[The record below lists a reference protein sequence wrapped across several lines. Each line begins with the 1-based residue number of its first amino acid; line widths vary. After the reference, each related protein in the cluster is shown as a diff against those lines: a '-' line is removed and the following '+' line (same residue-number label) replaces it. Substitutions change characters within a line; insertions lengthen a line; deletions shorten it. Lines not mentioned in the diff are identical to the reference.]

1 MSGKERMNRESPYVR
16 YKNMADDDIAILI
29 LGMIEKSPEIS
40 QRKITL
46 QTGLAAGLVH
56 SFMRRVIS
64 KGWVRAKQVSA
75 RRWLYFVTPE
85 GFMEKSRLTIDY
97 VSRTLSNYRSA
108 QNLIQGQLSHCLEN
122 DFKKLVVAGENE
134 IAEIAALNIK
144 ANKDLTLVGI
154 LTNGAGGDFVDQS
167 DVLPFAAVS
176 ELDYDRILVCD
187 ISFLKWLRKQGNPV
201 EESSIMFFINREKR
215 NNE

>member
-1 MSGKERMNRESPYVR
+1 MSDKDRMNRQSPYVR
-16 YKNMADDDIAILI
+16 YKSMADDDIAILI

-56 SFMRRVIS
+56 SFMRRVIN

-75 RRWLYFVTPE
+75 KRWLYFVTPE

-108 QNLIQGQLSHCLEN
+108 QNLIQEQLSYCLEN
-122 DFKKLVVAGENE
+122 NFRRLVVAGENE

-144 ANKDLTLVGI
+144 ANKDLMLVAI
-154 LTNGAGGDFVDQS
+154 VTNGSGGDFVDQN
-167 DVLPFAAVS
+167 DILPFGAVS

-187 ISFLKWLRKQGNPV
+187 INFLKWRRKQEKPV

-215 NNE
+215 GDE